1 MYKPMLG
8 DGKVEVEYVSTPC
21 GETII
26 IIEGALIRMLMA
38 TMTAYDEYKLGRI
51 IIKEPN
57 TKRVLE
63 LLNNLFKGRRRHY
76 LSLIDKW

>member
-1 MYKPMLG
+1 
-8 DGKVEVEYVSTPC
+8 
-21 GETII
+21 
-26 IIEGALIRMLMA
+26 MLMA